1 MPPTK
6 TAAPDLQAALAPR
19 SVAVIGASTN
29 PNKIGGRPID
39 FMKRFGYRGVVYP
52 INPNAPEVQGHK
64 SYPDLK
70 SLPEAPEMVVVAV
83 PGDAAVTAVAE
94 CAARGVKLAVV
105 MTSGFGE
112 VDAAGLAKQRAM
124 VETARAAG
132 MRMVGPNTMGLANFG
147 TGAVPNF
154 STLFLEMPPMPG
166 PVAMVSQS
174 GAMSV
179 VPYGL
184 LQTRGIGL
192 RHCHATGN
200 EADLSVAD
208 FALAVVQDP
217 EVKLL
222 LLYLEAIADPA
233 RLAEAARV
241 ARERDLPIVAL
252 KAARSPRAQTVA
264 SSHTGALAN
273 EDRVV
278 DAFFRQHGI
287 WRAPDVHGLVNAAE
301 LYLTGWRP
309 TGRRLVMISN
319 SGASCVMSADIAHG
333 LGMPFAQF
341 TDQTRRGLAAKL
353 PAFASAANPIDVTAA
368 LLTDS
373 TLFGNVLPIVA
384 KDPAVDLLFVSLP
397 VAGAGYD
404 VDLFARDTAGFVRTS
419 GKPAVVASQLALVRD
434 PFKKAGIPSF
444 IYETEAIGALDQLAQ
459 HTALMQR
466 RPPEWPRGAP
476 VTLPAG
482 GARFLSEWDSLQ
494 LLAAH
499 GLPVVAQ
506 RLCRSRDEAVA
517 AFRALGG
524 PVVVKGCS
532 AEVPHKSEAG
542 LVRLR
547 VASEADA
554 AAAFDDLW
562 SRLAALKVARD
573 GVIVAAMAKGR
584 RELALGA
591 RIDPQ
596 FGPIV
601 LVGDGGKYVEALG
614 DVALLLPP
622 FDADAVLAAL
632 GRLRIAPILDGVRG
646 EPPLDLAPLCAMAMR
661 LGQLMVAAEGRIAS
675 IDVNPVIVGAAG
687 EGSVVVDALIEC
699 AG

>member
-1 MPPTK
+1 M
-6 TAAPDLQAALAPR
+6 
-19 SVAVIGASTN
+19 G
-29 PNKIGGRPID
+29 
-39 FMKRFGYRGVVYP
+39 RFGYRGTIYP
-52 INPNAPEVQGHK
+52 INPNSPEVQGHK

-70 SLPEAPEMVVVAV
+70 SLPEAPELAVIAV
-83 PGDAAVTAVAE
+83 PGDAAVTAVSE
-94 CAARGVKLAVV
+94 CAARGVKLTIV

-112 VDAAGLAKQRAM
+112 VNADGLAKQRAM

-132 MRMVGPNTMGLANFG
+132 MRLVGPNTMGLANFG
-147 TGAVPNF
+147 TGSVPNF
-154 STLFLEMPPMPG
+154 STMFLEMPPIPG

-184 LQTRGIGL
+184 LQMRGIGL

-217 EVKLL
+217 EVKLV
-222 LLYLEAIADPA
+222 LLYLEAISNPA
-233 RLAEAARV
+233 RLAEAARL

-252 KAARSPRAQTVA
+252 KAARSPRAQAVA

-278 DAFFRQHGI
+278 DAFLRQHGI
-287 WRAPDVHGLVNAAE
+287 WRAADVHGLVNAAE

-309 TGRRLVMISN
+309 EGRRLVMISN

-333 LGMPFAQF
+333 HGMPFATF
-341 TDQTRRGLAAKL
+341 SDQTRRDLAAKL
-353 PAFASAANPIDVTAA
+353 PAFASSANPIDVTAA

-373 TLFGNVLPIVA
+373 TLFGSVLPVVA
-384 KDPAVDLLFVSLP
+384 KDPAADCLLVSLP
-397 VAGAGYD
+397 VAGQGYD
-404 VDLFARDTAGFVRTS
+404 VDLFARDTAAFVKAT
-419 GKPAVVASQLALVRD
+419 GKPAVVASQMTLVRD
-434 PFKKAGIPSF
+434 PFRKLGIPSF
-444 IYETEAIGALDQLAQ
+444 IYETEAIAALDQLAQ
-459 HTALMQR
+459 HTALMRRQR
-466 RPPEWPRGAP
+466 LEWPKQPAP
-476 VTLPAG
+476 SLPAG
-482 GARFLSEWDSLQ
+482 SARFLSEWDSLQ

-499 GLPVVAQ
+499 GLPVVPG
-506 RLCRSRDEAVA
+506 RLVRTRDEAVA
-517 AFRALGG
+517 AFRAVGG

-532 AEVPHKSEAG
+532 ADVPHKSEAG
-542 LVRLR
+542 LVRLG
-547 VASEADA
+547 VATEADA
-554 AAAFDDLW
+554 GAAFEAQW
-562 SRLAALKVARD
+562 ARLAELKVARD
-573 GVIVAAMAKGR
+573 GVIVAAMVKGR

-591 RIDPQ
+591 RVDPY

-601 LVGDGGKYVEALG
+601 LVGDGGKYIEALG

-622 FDADAVLAAL
+622 FDPDEVLAAL

-646 EPPLDLAPLCAMAMR
+646 EPPLDLAPLCAMAVR
-661 LGQLMVAAEGRIAS
+661 LGQLMVAAAGRIAS

-687 EGSVVVDALIEC
+687 ESAVVVDALVER
-699 AG
+699 A